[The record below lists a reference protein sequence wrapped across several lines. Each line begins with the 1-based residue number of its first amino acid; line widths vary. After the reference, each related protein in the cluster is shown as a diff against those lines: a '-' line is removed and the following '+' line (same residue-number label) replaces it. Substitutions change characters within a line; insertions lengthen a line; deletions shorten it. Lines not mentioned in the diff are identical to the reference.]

1 MPNQMKTTAVSVE
14 QAEPITETF
23 TQVDTGQPS
32 FEAVTALIELLNRE
46 DVTFISITKEVTT
59 E

>member
-1 MPNQMKTTAVSVE
+1 MSNQMKITAVSVE

-23 TQVDTGQPS
+23 AQVDNGQPS

-46 DVTFISITKEVTT
+46 DITFISITKEVTT